1 MINYH
6 TKMIY
11 LCKLYIEREREKERE
26 KEYMYIVY
34 VTKRINVESVECVR
48 LFIGGIT
55 MIKTN

>member
-1 MINYH
+1 
-6 TKMIY
+6 MIY